1 MKSLLIGLALASSL
15 AATAQTTPTP
25 AFTSTCQNQGSGG
38 AIYMGD
44 RNQSFERQK
53 SFCET
58 RDLAMSAPAGQ
69 PLTIDGG
76 TNGGIIVRG
85 WDGPD
90 VRIRAKIQT
99 WGASE
104 QEAQAQ
110 AKAILINTTG
120 NSLRAAAPGNSQH
133 GAVSFEVFVP
143 RRMALALTTNNGG
156 ISLAGLQGT
165 IDFYAHNGG
174 VSLAELGGQIR
185 GKSINGGLSIKLS
198 GHQWEGAG
206 LDVATTN
213 GGITWQVPANYS
225 AQFFTSTNG
234 GSIKTTLPVSKLNGQ
249 YHEVKANLGSGGQ
262 QVKAVTNN
270 GSVLI
275 KQG

>member
-1 MKSLLIGLALASSL
+1 MKSVLIVLALASSL
-15 AATAQTTPTP
+15 AATAQTISAPT
-25 AFTSTCQNQGSGG
+25 FTSTCH
-38 AIYMGD
+38 D
-44 RNQSFERQK
+44 QSSERQQ

-58 RDLAMSAPAGQ
+58 RDLAMSAPTGQ

-76 TNGGIIVRG
+76 NNGGITVRG

-110 AKAILINTTG
+110 AKATLITTTG
-120 NSLRAAAPGNSQH
+120 NSLRATMPSTSQH

-143 RRMALALTTNNGG
+143 RRTALVLSTNNGG

-165 IDFYAHNGG
+165 IDFHAQNGG
-174 VSLAELGGQIR
+174 VSLAELGGQVT
-185 GKSINGGLSIKLS
+185 GKTINGGLSIKLN
-198 GHQWEGAG
+198 GQQWEGSG

-234 GSIKTTLPVSKLNGQ
+234 GGIKTTLPVSKSNGQ
-249 YHEVKANLGSGGQ
+249 YQEVKANLGSGGQ
-262 QVKAVTNN
+262 AVKAITTN
-270 GSVLI
+270 GSVTI